1 MSMKSGIIVFTL
13 LAGVGSSVAQSA
25 KDVQTPP
32 RHFLVLLSLGP
43 QYETS
48 VSIREQKGLPAHS
61 AYMSELERQG
71 KLVLGGPLVASFESM
86 RPTGAVMVL
95 RAETEEEVRA
105 LLAADPSGLLSI
117 QEVRPFVLSGG
128 TALKP

>member
-1 MSMKSGIIVFTL
+1 
-13 LAGVGSSVAQSA
+13 
-25 KDVQTPP
+25 
-32 RHFLVLLSLGP
+32 
-43 QYETS
+43 
-48 VSIREQKGLPAHS
+48 
-61 AYMSELERQG
+61 MSELERQG
-71 KLVLGGPLVASFESM
+71 KLVLGGPLVASFERM

-128 TALKP
+128 TALKPWLSGRARTHPGCTSRAARARPSRGVAVQDLAAYGRAATFSSKSLSSCS